1 MEQGF
6 KLGDM
11 LENKD
16 IVTLKI
22 EAFDLKTDPCLPK
35 PLFTEHMKLA
45 PLIVIMLC
53 CFISCILD
61 AYCAR
66 WRSKICNKFYPGR
79 ATSRSCYLY
88 KKILAGR
95 GQRRFQLRLI
105 AIREKL
111 TADRLLEISI
121 GGKLGQYWKR
131 LMAWLGIQD
140 KKLICHGC
148 LEKTEKKS
156 SIEKQYQDKGENVTV
171 HLCNDCNKDV

>member
-11 LENKD
+11 LRNKALAT
-16 IVTLKI
+16 IKI

-35 PLFTEHMKLA
+35 PIMTEKMKLA
-45 PLIVIMLC
+45 PLIGIMFA

-66 WRSKICNKFYPGR
+66 WRSMICNKFFPER
-79 ATSRSCYLY
+79 ATSRSRYLY

-105 AIREKL
+105 AIREKFK
-111 TADRLLEISI
+111 ADRLLEISI
-121 GGKLGQYWKR
+121 GGKLSQCWNG
-131 LMAWLGIQD
+131 LMGRLGIQE
-140 KKLICHGC
+140 KKVVCHGC
-148 LEKTEKKS
+148 FLKTKKKS
-156 SIEKQYQDKGENVTV
+156 SIEKQYQDKGEDVTV
-171 HLCNDCNKDV
+171 RLCNDCNKDV